1 MIIMEKF
8 IEGVAYYCSCMM
20 LFNLIFALKMINDG
34 VIKKEFQTLNQ
45 YINIDFITFVC
56 SLLFL
61 LAGMFFTVVILLTN
75 ERVGKATLG
84 KKVTAI
90 EVKELTTDY
99 YFTNFSLLVLTG
111 LSIPSCNGW
120 ASSLIYFF
128 IIVTLGI
135 VYIKKNAFY
144 INPVLTLFNF
154 NVFQCKA
161 KENNKSY
168 IIVIKDKFIKE
179 NEELILPN
187 INKKIIKIN

>member
-45 YINIDFITFVC
+45 YINIDFITFAC

-61 LAGMFFTVVILLTN
+61 FAGMVFTVVILLTH

-90 EVKELTTDY
+90 EVKELTTD
-99 YFTNFSLLVLTG
+99 LL
-111 LSIPSCNGW
+111 
-120 ASSLIYFF
+120 
-128 IIVTLGI
+128 
-135 VYIKKNAFY
+135 FY
-144 INPVLTLFNF
+144 
-154 NVFQCKA
+154 
-161 KENNKSY
+161 
-168 IIVIKDKFIKE
+168 
-179 NEELILPN
+179 
-187 INKKIIKIN
+187 